1 MGAIEDNRWVD
12 MMIDKIGF
20 ALTKVD
26 ESIQKSIELWKELT
40 KDIYDEQPNN
50 GKPGEEDSS
59 RDKSVTVV
67 KERPIQHWGM
77 RLGEAKEST
86 SQHWSICDSKFPE
99 SLIQELEDDE
109 VEEKEKEDDEG
120 TVSESSGEEDICEL
134 TLGNSGT
141 RYRLNRHH
149 LHNEEASTVS
159 LKQFL
164 HNFISNSGIFA
175 SLVIVF

>member
-1 MGAIEDNRWVD
+1 MN
-12 MMIDKIGF
+12 
-20 ALTKVD
+20 L
-26 ESIQKSIELWKELT
+26 
-40 KDIYDEQPNN
+40 IY
-50 GKPGEEDSS
+50 
-59 RDKSVTVV
+59 VT
-67 KERPIQHWGM
+67 
-77 RLGEAKEST
+77 
-86 SQHWSICDSKFPE
+86 DSKFPE

-120 TVSESSGEEDICEL
+120 AVSESSGEEDICEL